1 MNDDQIVKYLRAAI
15 ALLSVSA
22 VSSLLAIALILN

>member
-15 ALLSVSA
+15 VLLSVSA
-22 VSSLLAIALILN
+22 ASSILAIALILN